1 MSWWP
6 TAWDSAAG
14 DPLAWDWAWTPY
26 PAVWLLLIA
35 LGGAYAAW
43 VIALRPR
50 RRRRG
55 DPEVTPEQILL
66 FAAGLAVLWAA
77 LDWPLG
83 ALAAGYLASAN
94 ALQDLLI
101 TLGAA
106 PLLLLGLPRARP
118 RREQPRGRRERA
130 VLLLRRA
137 LGSPVVGGATFGIA
151 LAATHLPAT
160 VDTLRP
166 SPWGSFAITAAW
178 LAAAVALWSPL
189 VGPLAGR
196 HRPPYLVGMVY
207 LIAPFIFPKVV
218 GAFYLFRDDAL
229 YDVYEGAPR
238 VWAGVSPVGDQQT
251 AGLLL
256 WVIGSFMVIAAL
268 AVLFFRWYQ
277 EDRRMSTPDSLEVPA
292 DPRAVDA
299 LFDVPGGWA
308 ALERLIASVQA
319 ALPPRWSGAELAF
332 AYRDVGAEATETQVI
347 LELHVALD
355 GRAEARLAHAIEADY
370 EAHLATLAPARREQI
385 ARRIAFRIVG
395 YGSRVS

>member
-6 TAWDSAAG
+6 SAEGAV
-14 DPLAWDWAWTPY
+14 WDWGWTPY
-26 PAVWLLLIA
+26 PAVWLLLAAIA
-35 LGGAYAAW
+35 VAYALR
-43 VIALRPR
+43 VRSLRPAR
-50 RRRRG
+50 RRTG
-55 DPEVTPEQILL
+55 DPELSADQIVL
-66 FAAGLAVLWAA
+66 FAAGLVVLWAA

-106 PLLLLGLPRARP
+106 PLLLLGLPRGRP
-118 RREQPRGRRERA
+118 RPEQAHDLRGRA
-130 VLLLRRA
+130 VLRLQRA

-151 LAATHLPAT
+151 LAVTHLPAV
-160 VDTLRP
+160 VDALRP

-178 LAAAVALWSPL
+178 LAAAVVLWSPL

-196 HRPPYLVGMVY
+196 HRPPYLVGMLY
-207 LIAPFIFPKVV
+207 LVAPFIFPKVV
-218 GAFYLFRDDAL
+218 GAFYLFRDDPL
-229 YDVYEGAPR
+229 YDIYGSAPR
-238 VWAGVSPVGDQQT
+238 VWADVTAHGDQQV
-251 AGLLL
+251 AGFTL
-256 WVIGSFMVIAAL
+256 WIIGSFMVIAAL

-308 ALERLIASVQA
+308 ALERLIASVQT
-319 ALPPRWSGAELAF
+319 ALPPRWSGAELSF
-332 AYRDVGAEATETQVI
+332 AYRELGGETNETQVI

-355 GRAEARLAHAIEADY
+355 GRAEAQLAHAIETDY

>member
-6 TAWDSAAG
+6 SAGGAAWEWG
-14 DPLAWDWAWTPY
+14 WIPY
-26 PAVWLLLIA
+26 PAVWLLLIVIA
-35 LGGAYAAW
+35 GAYA
-43 VIALRPR
+43 VRVRSLRPGR
-50 RRRRG
+50 RRTG
-55 DPEVTPEQILL
+55 DPEVSADQIAL
-66 FAAGLAVLWAA
+66 FAAGLVVLWAA

-106 PLLLLGLPRARP
+106 PLLLLGLPRGRP
-118 RREQPRGRRERA
+118 RPEQAPRGLRDHATQR
-130 VLLLRRA
+130 VRRA
-137 LGSPVVGGATFGIA
+137 LGSPVVGGATFGIT
-151 LAATHLPAT
+151 LAVTHLPAV

-178 LAAAVALWSPL
+178 LAAAVVLWSPL

-196 HRPPYLVGMVY
+196 HRPPYLVGMLY
-207 LIAPFIFPKVV
+207 LVAPFIFPKVV
-218 GAFYLFRDDAL
+218 GAFYLFRDDPL
-229 YDVYEGAPR
+229 YDVYAGAPR
-238 VWAGVSPVGDQQT
+238 VWADVTAHGDQQA

-256 WVIGSFMVIAAL
+256 WIIGSFLVISAL
-268 AVLFFRWYQ
+268 GILFFRWYQ

-308 ALERLIASVQA
+308 ALERLIASVQT

-332 AYRDVGAEATETQVI
+332 AYRELGGAANETQVI

-355 GRAEARLAHAIEADY
+355 GRAEAQLAHAIEADY
-370 EAHLATLAPARREQI
+370 EAHLATLTPLRREQI
-385 ARRIAFRIVG
+385 ARRVAFRIVG

>member
-6 TAWDSAAG
+6 SAGGA
-14 DPLAWDWAWTPY
+14 AWDWGWTPH

-35 LGGAYAAW
+35 FGCAYALR
-43 VIALRPR
+43 VRSLRPGR
-50 RRRRG
+50 RRAG
-55 DPEVTPEQILL
+55 DPEVSADQIVL

-106 PLLLLGLPRARP
+106 PLLLLGLPRGRP
-118 RREQPRGRRERA
+118 RPEQPPGGLRDVVMQR
-130 VLLLRRA
+130 LRRA
-137 LGSPVVGGATFGIA
+137 LGSPVVGGATFGIT
-151 LAATHLPAT
+151 LAATHLPAV
-160 VDTLRP
+160 VDALRP

-178 LAAAVALWSPL
+178 LAAATVLWSPL

-196 HRPPYLVGMVY
+196 HRPPYLVGMLY
-207 LIAPFIFPKVV
+207 LVAPFVFPKVV
-218 GAFYLFRDDAL
+218 GAFYLFRQDPL
-229 YDVYEGAPR
+229 YGVYEGAPR
-238 VWAGVSPVGDQQT
+238 VWADVTAHGDQQA
-251 AGLLL
+251 AGFTL
-256 WVIGSFMVIAAL
+256 WIIGSFMVIAAL

-292 DPRAVDA
+292 DPRAVAA

-308 ALERLIASVQA
+308 ALERLIASVRT
-319 ALPPRWSGAELAF
+319 ALPPRWSGAELTF
-332 AYRDVGAEATETQVI
+332 AYRELGGAANETQVI

-355 GRAEARLAHAIEADY
+355 GRAEAQLARAIETDY
-370 EAHLATLAPARREQI
+370 EAHLESLPPPRRERI